1 MKPHLAHIQNTL
13 IKKQLVVEAGDR
25 PTTYKRYWEMIKRAR
40 EAGTSDETIIAEL
53 EAESARI
60 LKDQRE
66 SDDPMFQQG
75 VHNAKVAC
83 MSSIELIISELKG
96 EN

>member
-13 IKKQLVVEAGDR
+13 IKKQLAVEAGDR
-25 PTTYKRYWEMIKRAR
+25 PTTYRKYWDMIKKER
-40 EAGTSDETIIAEL
+40 EKGTPDVIIIAEL
-53 EAESARI
+53 EGERARI

-66 SDDPMFQQG
+66 GNDPLFQQG

-83 MSSIELIISELKG
+83 LSSIELIISELKG
-96 EN
+96 EK